1 MLKKIFSKIY
11 DPGYKPSNKMK
22 IVCVIMCVLDNII
35 QVLAFI
41 WLGPV
46 FILMNEGSKS
56 SPVLV
61 FIISLAVI
69 LSILFIA
76 YTVYKQIKNNQF

>member
-1 MLKKIFSKIY
+1 MLKKIFSKSS
-11 DPGYKPSNKMK
+11 DPGYKPSKKMK
-22 IVCVIMCVLDNII
+22 IVCVIMYVMDNII

-41 WLGPV
+41 WVGPV
-46 FILMNEGSKS
+46 LILRDEGSKS

-69 LSILFIA
+69 LSIIFIA